1 MFRYLMA
8 GFAAFCLFA
17 FIPVYGPS
25 FGFDGNPGFQLA
37 HGGGGGGGGGGGS
50 GGSGGDSGGGGAGDS
65 GSGDSG
71 GDPGGDDEA
80 ASDDGDD
87 MEEARAVEG
96 VNYCEWRLAP
106 FLLPPLYI
114 WFCHDYQFPAGWEF
128 PG

>member
-8 GFAAFCLFA
+8 VLAALFLICAMPGVGFMKAA
-17 FIPVYGPS
+17 Y
-25 FGFDGNPGFQLA
+25 A
-37 HGGGGGGGGGGGS
+37 HGGGGGGGS
-50 GGSGGDSGGGGAGDS
+50 GGGGSGGDSGDS

-71 GDPGGDDEA
+71 DSDAGDSGGAGDSGDDDA
-80 ASDDGDD
+80 ASGDD

-106 FLLPPLYI
+106 FLLPPLYV
-114 WFCHDYQFPAGWEF
+114 WFCHDYEFPAGWEF